1 MIGKASATT
10 TANGTYSLAV
20 TASGKPSLSVT
31 ASGYYTRASAVAMTG
46 GTTINPE
53 IIPQGDG
60 FDLAFFDDTFRVSGG
75 GTRRWVTQPTIE
87 ILSQQLRCVE
97 PCSSTDMHE
106 VTADLAPALFE
117 QYARETIAEMS
128 NLSGSVMTNPIIR
141 LRSFPV
147 GTQFSIDEVSDN
159 ILFKCLQTFPPPYET
174 NGGSTGGG
182 RTRIMKWLMRPLASM
197 AQSCL

>member
-75 GTRRWVTQPTIE
+75 GPNSNNEMVDATIG
-87 ILSQQLRCVE
+87 INGTV
-97 PCSSTDMHE
+97 
-106 VTADLAPALFE
+106 
-117 QYARETIAEMS
+117 MS
-128 NLSGSVMTNPIIR
+128 VDVNDPTNPFPGAIFR
-141 LRSFPV
+141 HEFAHAMGYSFP
-147 GTQFSIDEVSDN
+147 GTRGAYRPCQGRQSWV
-159 ILFKCLQTFPPPYET
+159 QT
-174 NGGSTGGG
+174 
-182 RTRIMKWLMRPLASM
+182 RW
-197 AQSCL
+197 